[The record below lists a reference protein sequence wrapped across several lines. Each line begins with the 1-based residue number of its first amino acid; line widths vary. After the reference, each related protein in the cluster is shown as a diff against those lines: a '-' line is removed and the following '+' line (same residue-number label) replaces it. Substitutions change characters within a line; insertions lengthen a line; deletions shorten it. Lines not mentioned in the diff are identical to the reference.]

1 MSLPGLLIE
10 YLMTGA
16 VALLWVFVAV
26 DSRNV
31 FEIQN
36 VQLFLL
42 PVAYILGMI
51 IDAFSYGLTYW
62 PKAWVRNFAFK
73 TANPEISEE
82 DKMELKNND
91 SALRTKIQKE
101 HKEPSNEINMRKSRD
116 RIARAMIVNSICLI
130 VFLPN
135 EYLTAK
141 LLMLIVSI
149 ICWVFFEYKS
159 HTYFLMVQKNINA
172 TLA

>member
-51 IDAFSYGLTYW
+51 IDAFAYGLSCPDHG
-62 PKAWVRNFAFK
+62 PK
-73 TANPEISEE
+73 
-82 DKMELKNND
+82 
-91 SALRTKIQKE
+91 
-101 HKEPSNEINMRKSRD
+101 
-116 RIARAMIVNSICLI
+116 
-130 VFLPN
+130 
-135 EYLTAK
+135 
-141 LLMLIVSI
+141 
-149 ICWVFFEYKS
+149 
-159 HTYFLMVQKNINA
+159 
-172 TLA
+172 